1 MPSPA
6 NALLTPNIILREIYA
21 IMHQSSNF
29 ISNTNRQ
36 YDSRFANK
44 GAQIGQTLDVRLPPK
59 YTVRTGNIMSQQNL
73 VERKVTLPI
82 ATVKGIDLNF
92 GQQELTFS
100 IEMFSENI
108 LKPAITQLA
117 ASVEADALSMY
128 KAVPAYAG
136 TPAALVDYRSFQN
149 AGRYMTEALTP
160 VDGSRKMIMD
170 PQTRVDFSDAVK
182 GLFQSSDAIDKQYVE
197 GVVGKTAGFTVYEN
211 TIMPAHTPGT
221 FNGTLS
227 TTITTTAQSGFD
239 GTGNAYTTSFGIPF
253 DVTTSYSLNVGDILT
268 IGGVF
273 DVHGETKTAYG
284 TLKRFTVLTATAGTT
299 TGTVTVTPAPILSGA
314 YQNVSTAIADNAA
327 ITVLG
332 SVTGAGTA
340 GRTIYGQNLAFHK
353 DAFAFVTAD
362 LEDPSQ
368 YGAWGARAVQ
378 DGLSMRVW
386 RQGDIINGNFPAR
399 VDICYG
405 YVPIYPEWA
414 TRLVHSIG

>member
-1 MPSPA
+1 MA
-6 NALLTPNIILREIYA
+6 NTLLTPNIILREIYA

-29 ISNTNRQ
+29 LSNTNRQ
-36 YDSRFANK
+36 YDGRFANK

-59 YTVRTGNIMSQQNL
+59 YTVRNGNVMATQNL

-82 ATVKGIDLNF
+82 ATVKGVDLNF

-100 IEMFSENI
+100 IELFSENI

-117 ASVEADALSMY
+117 SFVEADALSMVNS
-128 KAVPAYAG
+128 VPAYAG
-136 TPAALVDYRSFQN
+136 TPAALVDYKAFQN

-160 VDGSRKMIMD
+160 MDGDRRMIMD

-197 GVVGKTAGFTVYEN
+197 GIVGKTGGFQVYEN
-211 TIMPAHTPGT
+211 TLAPAHTPGT

-227 TTITTTAQSGFD
+227 TTIATTAQSGFD
-239 GTGNAYTTSFGIPF
+239 GTGNAYTTSFGINF
-253 DVTTSYSLNVGDILT
+253 DVTTSYNLAVGDIVT
-268 IGGVF
+268 IAGVYE
-273 DVHGETKTAYG
+273 VQPETKTAYG
-284 TLKRFTVLTATAGTT
+284 TLKRFTVLTATVGTT
-299 TGTVTVTPAPILSGA
+299 TGTLTVTPAPILSGA
-314 YQNVSTAIADNAA
+314 YQNVSTAIADNSA

-332 SVTGAGTA
+332 SVSGAGTA
-340 GRTIYGQNLAFHK
+340 GITTYGQNLGFHK
-353 DAFAFVTAD
+353 NAFAFVTAD

-368 YGAWGARAVQ
+368 YGAWGGRAVQ
-378 DGLSMRVW
+378 DGLSMRIW
-386 RQGDIINGNFPAR
+386 RQGDITNGTFPFR

-414 TRLVHSIG
+414 CRLVHSIG